1 MARISIDALS
11 KLIKSGDIQKKRE
24 AVYLLYGKEPE
35 RISKAASSLKKALL
49 QNSDSENNYFR
60 YLKAGSGPDDVGIG
74 EVIAQLNT
82 VSMFGGY
89 KLVWLGHLD
98 KVGKDIEGPLLSY
111 CKDPNPQSALIITV
125 VFDKD
130 SWGNP
135 LAAFERSSL
144 FKEMV
149 KIAVAVLFKT
159 VSKDNLPGWVAARF
173 RDEKLTIDREAM
185 DLLIELCGHDT
196 SRLGSEIVKLSSYVD
211 GKTEVTLEDV
221 EIAVGDFRTDDIWGL
236 INAVGKL
243 DPAGSYAALSYLL
256 KNNTPAQVIL
266 KPMTTEIMRIASAL
280 DVRSRG
286 ESFNTFSAELGGSP
300 YPLKKAWADS
310 AKWTPELARRGL
322 RATLKAYMDIM
333 KRGVSD
339 ETGLHAMLADIL
351 RGPASPRQAPARQAR
366 LIDTGR
372 R

>member
-1 MARISIDALS
+1 MPRISIDALS

-35 RISKAASSLKKALL
+35 RISKAANSLKKALL
-49 QNSDSENNYFR
+49 QNSDSEDNYFR
-60 YLKAGSGPDDVGIG
+60 YLKTGTGPDDTSIG
-74 EVIAQLNT
+74 EVTAQLNT
-82 VSMFGGY
+82 VSMFGGN

-98 KVGKDIEGPLLSY
+98 KVGKDTEGPLLSY
-111 CKDPNPQSALIITV
+111 CKDPHPQSALIITV

-135 LAAFERSSL
+135 QAVFERSSF
-144 FKEMV
+144 FKEMT
-149 KIAVAVLFKT
+149 KIAVVVLFKT
-159 VSKDNLPGWVAARF
+159 VSKNDLPGWVVARF
-173 RDEKLTIDREAM
+173 RDEKLTIDRGAM
-185 DLLIELCGHDT
+185 NLLIELCGHDT

-221 EIAVGDFRTDDIWGL
+221 EIAVGDFRTDDIWGF

-243 DPAGSYAALSYLL
+243 DPAGSHSALSYLL

-266 KPMTTEIMRIASAL
+266 KPMTTEIMRIAAAL
-280 DVRSRG
+280 DTRSRG
-286 ESFNTFSAELGGSP
+286 GSFNTFCSELGGSP

-310 AKWTPELARRGL
+310 SGWTPQLARRGL

-333 KRGVSD
+333 KGGVSD
-339 ETGLHAMLADIL
+339 ETGLHAMLHDIL
-351 RGPASPRQAPARQAR
+351 RGPRH
-366 LIDTGR
+366 TGSAD
-372 R
+372 